1 MLRRLLTAMAW
12 LVGLG
17 GHDRAVLDDPDDAP
31 SNRRALDP
39 SPAGP
44 FNDLVA
50 QTLLARNHVV
60 AGSLELVGLDDVRD
74 ILGEGWT
81 AVSLRVAELA
91 EREIELCLD
100 AEDIF
105 RPYGDATYLIHFD
118 RLDKGAAEQKAKRI
132 ALRVKAT
139 LVDEIPEVA
148 QAISIRHF
156 VAEVEPASL
165 PSGDFSLA
173 DKLFVRLTSM
183 RKEAER
189 SARRDRRKLHKD
201 FQVLFS
207 PVWNAQIEA
216 IVLNRCLLDTS
227 YSGYTVP
234 QLLEL
239 AGPGEAATTSAELD
253 YLTLAKSL
261 EALHQLLK
269 AGHSAMMLVPVDFRT
284 IHNKATVA
292 EYMRLLS
299 AAPSG
304 YTRCLALEINGAAPA
319 YPPDRLWE
327 IARRLASCV
336 GHVAVELQLDD
347 PRTSA
352 MASLG
357 VWAVSIDLAGLS
369 GADPRLPAQ
378 LRQFTAAA
386 NGVNTLA
393 RGASSMGLAVAAS
406 EAGFT
411 YVDGAGIHLPV
422 REPRPPRRLR
432 PLPRTVSFGRSLDF
446 RPAIVSPGS
455 HMAAAEVRR

>member
-1 MLRRLLTAMAW
+1 MAW
-12 LVGLG
+12 LVGLN
-17 GHDRAVLDDPDDAP
+17 DRDESAADDLVYRPTEP
-31 SNRRALDP
+31 VGFDP
-39 SPAGP
+39 SPADP
-44 FNDLVA
+44 FNNQLA
-50 QTLLARNHVV
+50 KTLLARNHVV

-91 EREIELCLD
+91 EREIQLCLD

-105 RPYGDATYLIHFD
+105 RPHGDATYLIHFD
-118 RLDKGAAEQKAKRI
+118 RLDKSAAEQKAKRI
-132 ALRVKAT
+132 ALRVKAR
-139 LVDEIPEVA
+139 LVEEIPEVA

-173 DKLFVRLTSM
+173 DKLFVRLTAM
-183 RKEAER
+183 RKETER

-201 FQVLFS
+201 FQVVYS

-239 AGPGEAATTSAELD
+239 AGPGEAAMTCAELD
-253 YLTLAKSL
+253 YLTLTKSL
-261 EALHQLLK
+261 EALHELLR

-304 YTRCLALEINGAAPA
+304 YTRCLALEINGAAA
-319 YPPDRLWE
+319 CPPDRLAE
-327 IARRLASCV
+327 IARGLESFV

-369 GADPRLPAQ
+369 GSDPRLPAQ

-386 NGVNTLA
+386 DGVNTFA
-393 RGASSMGLAVAAS
+393 RGASSIGLAVAAS

-432 PLPRTVSFGRSLDF
+432 PLPRTASFGRSLDF
-446 RPAIVSPGS
+446 RPVGVTTAGQ
-455 HMAAAEVRR
+455 MLAAEARR